1 MGYNRTCPRDGRPH
15 CSIVDALEDAYSGH
29 LVSGFHH
36 VSPCFTMIRDEG
48 WLDDIRHQV

>member
-29 LVSGFHH
+29 LVFR
-36 VSPCFTMIRDEG
+36 VSPCFPLIRDDEG
-48 WLDDIRHQV
+48 LLDDIRCRIK